1 MCREKYKMASEKWSV
16 EQAWQWHNSSPWL
29 RGCNF
34 IPSDC
39 CNRIDFWQSLNWEK
53 HIATA
58 DRELALAASAGLNSV
73 RMILEFTVLDEEHD
87 SFMERFEEFLT
98 VIDKHCISAM
108 ICFGNDCTVPKNAN
122 YRAPHLGVQEYDWG
136 YHGGRKNSPHGSN
149 PGKIG
154 YSLLDEPEI
163 AERYYRYEKEIITK
177 YANDKRI
184 CVWDL
189 FNEPGNSRRGE
200 ISVPHVKRMFEVAR
214 SCNPSQPLT
223 TGVWHQPWEAT
234 PAELT
239 ALELSDVIS
248 FHCYGSYHSNIR
260 VISYLKEKFGR
271 PILNTEW
278 LNRIQ
283 HNNVQEVFP
292 LFYLERIHCWHW
304 GLVAGLSQTYEPW
317 QSIWNCYEAEMN
329 NLDVTKWQHDI
340 FRANGKPYDPK
351 EIKIFKYYSEL
362 ADGKISQDCDF
373 NEYQGYKI

>member
-1 MCREKYKMASEKWSV
+1 MKMAREKWSV
-16 EQAWQWHNSSPWL
+16 EKAWQWHNNTPWL

-39 CNRIDFWQSLNWEK
+39 CTRIDFWQSLNWDK

-58 DRELALAASAGLNSV
+58 DRELELAASAGLNSV

-98 VIDKHCISAM
+98 VCDKHGISVM

-154 YSLLDEPEI
+154 YSLLDDPEI
-163 AERYYRYEKEIITK
+163 AERFFKYEAEIITK
-177 YANDKRI
+177 YANDERI

-189 FNEPGNSRRGE
+189 FNEPGNSGRGE
-200 ISVPHVKRMFEVAR
+200 ISVPHVIKMFEVAR
-214 SCNPSQPLT
+214 ECNPSQPLT
-223 TGVWHQPWEAT
+223 TGVWRSPWAAS
-234 PAELT
+234 PAEEA

-248 FHCYGSYHSNIR
+248 FHSYGNYNSYIR
-260 VISYLKEKFGR
+260 RISYLKERFGR

-278 LNRIQ
+278 LHRIL
-283 HNNVQEVFP
+283 HDTVQEIFP
-292 LFYLERIHCWHW
+292 LFYFDKIHCWHW

-317 QSIWNCYEAEMN
+317 QSIWNRYYSGMK
-329 NLDVTKWQHDI
+329 NLDFTKWQHDI
-340 FRANGKPYDPK
+340 FRANGMPYDPE
-351 EIKIFKYYSEL
+351 EIRTFRYFSDL
-362 ADGKISQDCDF
+362 ADGKISQDTDF
-373 NEYQGYKI
+373 ETYGGEAFK